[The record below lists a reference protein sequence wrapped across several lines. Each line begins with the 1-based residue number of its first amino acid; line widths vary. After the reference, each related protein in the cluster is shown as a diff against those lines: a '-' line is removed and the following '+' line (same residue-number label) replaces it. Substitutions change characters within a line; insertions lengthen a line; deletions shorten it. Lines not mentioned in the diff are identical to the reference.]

1 MMERGIVILLSMRL
15 LNLLSPKIGAS
26 LDTLHYWLR
35 PHERDT
41 GGGDG
46 GLTTT
51 ERQRLKEWCAGIA
64 SGDVAITFCAKP
76 QFILRRWSSAV
87 CGKNNVAAGYPQR

>member
-1 MMERGIVILLSMRL
+1 MLSMRL

-46 GLTTT
+46 GFTIT
-51 ERQRLKEWCAGIA
+51 ERQRLNELVRVNREWRR
-64 SGDVAITFCAKP
+64 SYN
-76 QFILRRWSSAV
+76 ILRQTSVYFAKV
-87 CGKNNVAAGYPQR
+87 ECGRLWTK